1 MLAAEVLRPGGRIPT
16 VLVVEDEFLV
26 RAAVSDELRSAGF
39 MVFEANDCAEA
50 LEVLA
55 AHPEVDLLFTD
66 IGLPG
71 PRDGNYLL
79 RVARAEYPRLK
90 VIAATAYSAYRPVEG
105 LLRKPYGPAEAVTLV
120 RTLISARP
128 QHQDGSA

>member
-1 MLAAEVLRPGGRIPT
+1 MLAAEVLRPGGRVNT

-39 MVFEANDCAEA
+39 VVLEANDCAEA
-50 LEVLA
+50 LEILR
-55 AHPEVDLLFTD
+55 AHPEADLLFTD

-71 PRDGNYLL
+71 PRDGNYLI

-90 VIAATAYSAYRPVEG
+90 VIAATAYSAYGPVEG
-105 LLRKPYGPAEAVTLV
+105 LLRKPYDTADAMTLV
-120 RTLISARP
+120 RKIISA
-128 QHQDGSA
+128 QDGLA

>member
-1 MLAAEVLRPGGRIPT
+1 MLAAEVLRPGGRATT

-26 RAAVSDELRSAGF
+26 RATVSDELRSAGF

-50 LEVLA
+50 LEVLGT
-55 AHPEVDLLFTD
+55 HPVVDLLFTD

-71 PRDGNYLL
+71 PRDGNYLI
-79 RVARAEYPRLK
+79 RVARAEFPNLK
-90 VIAATAYSAYRPVEG
+90 VIAATAYSAYGPVEG
-105 LLRKPYGPAEAVTLV
+105 LLRKPYDPVEAVALV
-120 RTLISARP
+120 RKLISARP